1 MAEIWYVGLT
11 ETEFNEEEQK
21 KYDIPLRL
29 CIELLDM
36 RPKYLT
42 CKLDEFP
49 ELKTGNPLVDNS
61 GYIYV
66 IIKLRQEEINAEGE
80 GSYKEGYYKL
90 PITLVEVENILKE
103 ADEKERERREKR

>member
-21 KYDIPLRL
+21 KYEIPLRA

-36 RPKYLT
+36 RPKYIT

-49 ELKTGNPLVDNS
+49 ELKTGDPLVDNS
-61 GYIYV
+61 GYVYV
-66 IIKLRQEEINAEGE
+66 LIKLEQEEIDKEDE
-80 GSYKEGYYKL
+80 GSYKEGFYKL
-90 PITLVEVENILKE
+90 PKTLVEVENILKE
-103 ADEKERERREKR
+103 ADKKERERREK